1 MTPAARIQTTIFLL
15 DLIGTTRVPMDTV
28 IGDYMRQRR
37 YIGSKDRA
45 AIAERIYSAMR
56 HKARFDWWAE
66 QAGFEPNGRLKSLCT
81 LAFLDERSEKDILKI
96 FDGSKYGP
104 EHLSDA
110 EIGFLKQISKAELM
124 PKNMPEAVRVECP
137 LEYEAPLRE
146 IFGNGFAQE
155 MAAMLETAP
164 LDLRVNTGL
173 APIEK
178 AASYLEAD
186 GVETIKTPY
195 APTGLRT
202 KGKTYLSRTKAFAKG
217 WIDIQDEGS
226 QLIAVACG
234 AQPGMQVLDYCAG
247 AGGKTLALASFM
259 EGKGRIVAM
268 DNDDRRLGKSKER
281 FKRARVSDSIEI
293 RPLTDE
299 RHKKWLRRQKLS
311 FDVTLVDVP
320 CSGSGTWRR
329 NPDMRWVTYGPELE
343 ELTNIQAEIL
353 DKVAHTVKEG
363 GRLVY
368 ATCSLFREEN
378 ENQVEAF
385 LARNNEFELMP
396 LQEAWPEGMN
406 VPCEGDFMRLTPRQH
421 GTDGFFTGVMRRKV
435 TSEPAA

>member
-15 DLIGTTRVPMDTV
+15 DLIGTTRVPMDTA

-56 HKARFDWWAE
+56 HKARFDWWINE
-66 QAGFEPNGRLKSLCT
+66 AGLQPDGRLKTICT
-81 LAFLDERSEKDILKI
+81 LIFLDERAEKDILKL

-104 EHLSDA
+104 EQLSDT
-110 EIGFLKQISKAELM
+110 EIAFLKRISKAELM
-124 PKNMPEAVRVECP
+124 PQNMPEAVRVECP
-137 LEYEAPLRE
+137 SEFEGRLRE
-146 IFGNGFAQE
+146 IFESGFVPE
-155 MAAMLETAP
+155 MAAMLDTAP

-173 APIEK
+173 APVDK
-178 AASYLEAD
+178 AAAYLEAD
-186 GVETIKTPY
+186 GVETDKTPY

-226 QLIAVACG
+226 QLIAVACD
-234 AQPGMQVLDYCAG
+234 AKPGMQVLDYCAG
-247 AGGKTLALASFM
+247 AGGKTLALASYM

-299 RHKKWLRRQKLS
+299 RHKKWLRRQRES
-311 FDVTLVDVP
+311 FDITLIDVP

-343 ELTNIQAEIL
+343 ELIDIQADIMER
-353 DKVAHTVKEG
+353 VAHTVKPG
-363 GRLVY
+363 GKLVY
-368 ATCSLFREEN
+368 ATCSLFRAEN

-385 LARNNEFELMP
+385 LARHDEFELLP
-396 LQEAWPEGMN
+396 LQEAWPEGLTL
-406 VPCEGDFMRLTPRQH
+406 PCEGPYMRLTPLKH
-421 GTDGFFTGVMRRKV
+421 GTDGFFAAVLRRKEE
-435 TSEPAA
+435 SAAA